1 MVDRIDNI
9 LDMQQKTLDRIKRVE
24 TRLVQLMLYTG
35 ADPKVRYGE
44 PQHQEIDDASTEA
57 RGTGDTSHQRP

>member
-1 MVDRIDNI
+1 MVDRIDAM

-24 TRLVQLMLYTG
+24 SRLVQLMLYTG

-57 RGTGDTSHQRP
+57 RGTGDTSHQHP

>member
-1 MVDRIDNI
+1 MVDRIDVI

-35 ADPKVRYGE
+35 ADPKARYGE

>member
-1 MVDRIDNI
+1 MVDRIDNM

-35 ADPKVRYGE
+35 ADPKARYGE

>member
-1 MVDRIDNI
+1 MVDRIDAM

-24 TRLVQLMLYTG
+24 SRLVQLMLYTG

>member
-1 MVDRIDNI
+1 MVDRIDDM

-44 PQHQEIDDASTEA
+44 PQNKEIDDASTEA
-57 RGTGDTSHQRP
+57 RGAGDTSHQRP

>member
-35 ADPKVRYGE
+35 ADPKARYGE

>member
-1 MVDRIDNI
+1 MVDRIDDI

-35 ADPKVRYGE
+35 ADPKARYGE

>member
-1 MVDRIDNI
+1 MVDRIDDM

-44 PQHQEIDDASTEA
+44 PQYKEIDDASTEA
-57 RGTGDTSHQRP
+57 RGAGDTSHQCP

>member
-1 MVDRIDNI
+1 MVDRIDAM

-24 TRLVQLMLYTG
+24 SRLVQLMLYTG

-44 PQHQEIDDASTEA
+44 PQHQEIDYASTEA
-57 RGTGDTSHQRP
+57 RGAGDTSHQRP

>member
-1 MVDRIDNI
+1 MVDRIDDM

-35 ADPKVRYGE
+35 ADPKARYGE

-57 RGTGDTSHQRP
+57 RGAGDTSHQRP